1 MLYCGQ
7 TLIWLHF
14 PQISIKCK
22 EATCYTGIL
31 QIKIVQSL
39 IRNLMAGNR
48 PSYNRKHRKDCWRQ
62 SSKSS
67 RFAKKDKMA
76 VCWQLLQQE
85 IAELST
91 QSTEQFSMSS
101 ASWQQIFGTIFT
113 LHFSS
118 IS

>member
-7 TLIWLHF
+7 TVIRLHF
-14 PQISIKCK
+14 PQISIKCR

-31 QIKIVQSL
+31 QTKIVQSL
-39 IRNLMAGNR
+39 IRNLAAGNR
-48 PSYNRKHRKDCWRQ
+48 PSYNRKRRKDYWRQ
-62 SSKSS
+62 QSKSS

-76 VCWQLLQQE
+76 VYWQLLQQE

-91 QSTEQFSMSS
+91 QSTDQFSMSW
-101 ASWQQIFGTIFT
+101 ASWQQIFGITFT
-113 LHFSS
+113 LRFSS

>member
-7 TLIWLHF
+7 TVIWLLF
-14 PQISIKCK
+14 PQISIKCS
-22 EATCYTGIL
+22 EATCYTGIS
-31 QIKIVQSL
+31 QTKIVQSL

-48 PSYNRKHRKDCWRQ
+48 PSYNRKHRKDYWRQ
-62 SSKSS
+62 PSKSS
-67 RFAKKDKMA
+67 LFAKKDKMA
-76 VCWQLLQQE
+76 VYWQLLQQE

-91 QSTEQFSMSS
+91 QSTAHFNMSS
-101 ASWQQIFGTIFT
+101 ASWQQTFGVSST